1 MKFFGIILFILIS
14 LITYNILKIFVL
26 SNLKVNKW
34 ILLTLSIL
42 VVVASFFIKVP
53 VFVMYMIQWLYFV
66 LILWFVDVFVDEYRE
81 NKKNK
86 NKKVIQNKPK
96 PKPNRAKVNK

>member
-1 MKFFGIILFILIS
+1 MKFFGVILFILIS
-14 LITYNILKIFVL
+14 LITYNLLKIFVL

-34 ILLTLSIL
+34 ILLILSIV

-53 VFVMYMIQWLYFV
+53 AFVMYMIQWLYFV

>member
-1 MKFFGIILFILIS
+1 MKFFGVILFILIS
-14 LITYNILKIFVL
+14 LITYNLLKIFVL

-34 ILLTLSIL
+34 ILLILSI
-42 VVVASFFIKVP
+42 VVVVVSFFIKVP
-53 VFVMYMIQWLYFV
+53 AFVMYMIQWLYFV

-81 NKKNK
+81 NKKNN